1 MQTEAHWHTGRLSA
15 HCTTRAGLPWYI
27 HQRFGC
33 LTGAG
38 PRLQALIV
46 MLESV
51 HQDVDYEL
59 FRGWRLLW
67 TNTLHYRACFSDIW
81 VSLSSHPILISI
93 LNVPTFCLESFYLA
107 EYGAWQY
114 TETIIR
120 LLFWYFE
127 ALTQFCFVPQG
138 ALLQYIASEH
148 NSKS

>member
-1 MQTEAHWHTGRLSA
+1 MQTEAHWHTGMLSA
-15 HCTTRAGLPWYI
+15 HCTTCAGLPWYI
-27 HQRFGC
+27 HQRFGS
-33 LTGAG
+33 LTGTG

-46 MLESV
+46 MMESPRLWVIERLEASLDK
-51 HQDVDYEL
+51 HIALQSL
-59 FRGWRLLW
+59 RLRHLD
-67 TNTLHYRACFSDIW
+67 CGFP
-81 VSLSSHPILISI
+81 SHPAVSSI
-93 LNVPTFCLESFYLA
+93 LNLPTFCLESFYLA

-120 LLFWYFE
+120 LLFWYSE